1 MNVGVLRMLL
11 RPAPGSLGVIAIP
24 AVAFG
29 IVTTL
34 VLTVLGGAQSFWT
47 WDDDYGFIY
56 QGLAAIAV
64 VLLVVPLMTLGG
76 AAARL
81 SARRRDERLSTLRL
95 LGVTPAGVS
104 FATVVESA
112 LIAAIGAIGGI
123 LLYFALTPLIGL
135 IPFRGAP
142 LGVLAV
148 ILPAWQILAVF
159 GGVILLAVLSAV
171 VGLRR
176 VNISP
181 LGVRMRA
188 DAPRLGAVRAVAVVL
203 VVAAGFAAVKLLPM
217 IAGAVYLIAGLA
229 AVFGVVLAVLNLI
242 GPWVLGVRAR
252 RQLRRAET
260 PERMLSARM
269 VLDAPKAAWRQVSG
283 IAMASFMAVF
293 AGTGVALMDVMGT
306 DDARAQDLALVTD
319 MRTGLIITLI
329 GSFLMVAA
337 SVGVNQASAIADQRD
352 LHASLHRLGVPMET
366 VDAARTRAI
375 MSPLMVTA
383 IGSALCAAIM
393 ILPLLGITLIIAP
406 LSLVTI
412 AGVLAIGILTVW
424 AATRVTRPLLAKSF
438 ALAA

>member
-1 MNVGVLRMLL
+1 MNAGVLRMLM

-29 IVTTL
+29 IVTAL

-47 WDDDYGFIY
+47 WDDDYGY
-56 QGLAAIAV
+56 LYKVLASVAL
-64 VLLVVPLMTLGG
+64 VLLIVPLMTLGG

-112 LIAAIGAIGGI
+112 LIAAVGAVAGI
-123 LLYFALTPLIGL
+123 LLYFAITPLIGL

-148 ILPAWQILAVF
+148 ILPAWQILAVL

-171 VGLRR
+171 IGLRR

-181 LGVRMRA
+181 LGVRMRS
-188 DAPRLGAVRAVAVVL
+188 DAPRMGVLRAVIVAVAVAAAFVAIKVL
-203 VVAAGFAAVKLLPM
+203 PS
-217 IAGAVYLIAGLA
+217 IAGALFVTVGIA
-229 AVFGVVLAVLNLI
+229 AVFAVVLGLLNLI

-260 PERMLSARM
+260 PERMLAARM

-293 AGTGVALMDVMGT
+293 AGTGVALMDVMSTG
-306 DDARAQDLALVTD
+306 DVRAEDLALVTD
-319 MRTGLIITLI
+319 MRTGLVITLI
-329 GSFLMVAA
+329 GSFIMVAA
-337 SVGVNQASAIADQRD
+337 SVGVNQASAIADQRE

-375 MSPLMVTA
+375 MSPLMLTA

-393 ILPLLGITLIIAP
+393 ILPLLGLTMIVAP

-412 AGVLAIGILTVW
+412 LAVLAVGILTVW
-424 AATRVTRPLLAKSF
+424 AATRVTRPLLANSF
-438 ALAA
+438 TLAA

>member
-1 MNVGVLRMLL
+1 MNAGVLRMLL

-29 IVTTL
+29 IVTGL

-47 WDDDYGFIY
+47 WDDEYGFIY
-56 QGLAAIAV
+56 QGLAAIAL
-64 VLLVVPLMTLGG
+64 VLLVVPMMNLGG

-104 FATVVESA
+104 FATIVESA
-112 LIAAIGAIGGI
+112 LIAAIGAIAGV

-135 IPFRGAP
+135 IPFRGSP
-142 LGVLAV
+142 LGVLSV
-148 ILPAWQILAVF
+148 ILPAWQIIAVF
-159 GGVILLAVLSAV
+159 GGVILLAVVSAV
-171 VGLRR
+171 IGLRR

-188 DAPRLGAVRAVAVVL
+188 DAPRVGAVRAVVVVL
-203 VVAAGFAAVKLLPM
+203 VVIAGFIAVKLLPM

-229 AVFGVVLAVLNLI
+229 AVFGLVLAVLNLI
-242 GPWVLGVRAR
+242 GPWVVSVRAR
-252 RQLRRAET
+252 RQLRKAET

-283 IAMASFMAVF
+283 ISMASFMAVF
-293 AGTGVALMDVMGT
+293 AGTGVAMMDVMGT
-306 DDARAQDLALVTD
+306 DDARPQDLALVTD
-319 MRTGLIITLI
+319 MRTGLLITLI

-337 SVGVNQASAIADQRD
+337 SVGVNQASAIVDQHE
-352 LHASLHRLGVPMET
+352 LHASLHRLGVPMGT

-393 ILPLLGITLIIAP
+393 IFPLLGITLIIAP

-412 AGVLAIGILTVW
+412 ASVLAAGILTVW
-424 AATRVTRPLLAKSF
+424 AATRVTRPLLAKAF
-438 ALAA
+438 TLAA